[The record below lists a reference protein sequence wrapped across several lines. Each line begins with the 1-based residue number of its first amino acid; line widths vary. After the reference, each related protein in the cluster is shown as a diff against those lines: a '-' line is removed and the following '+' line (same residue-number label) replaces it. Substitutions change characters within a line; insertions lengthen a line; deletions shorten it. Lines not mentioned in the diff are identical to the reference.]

1 MSWLQISINTTK
13 EHAETAEDCLFSCG
27 AQTVT
32 LTDAADQ
39 AILEPGVNETPIWNE
54 IIVTG
59 LFDFDNTDLDSSKQI
74 LLSAINNNMEGI
86 QYSAIAKMLED
97 KNWTR
102 AWMDH
107 YHPMQFG
114 ERLWICPLHL
124 DPPNPNAINLRL
136 DPGLAFGTGTHPTT
150 SLCLKWLDKNIKQQ
164 KTVLDYGCGSGILAI
179 AACMLG
185 ASNAD
190 GVDIDPQALIATN
203 SNAETNNVNL
213 KISSYL
219 PDEFQQKY
227 SNTQYDTVM
236 ANILSGPLAELAP
249 VLAKHTKTGGDI
261 ILSGILREQADT
273 VLAAYNDFFNMD
285 EPEFEED
292 WTLLH
297 GIKKPPRR
305 QG

>member
-74 LLSAINNNMEGI
+74 LLSAISNNMEGT

-114 ERLWICPLHL
+114 ERLWICPLHI

-150 SLCLKWLDKNIKQQ
+150 SLCLKWLDKNILQQ
-164 KTVLDYGCGSGILAI
+164 GNVLDYGCGSGILAI

-185 ASNAD
+185 ANHAD
-190 GVDIDPQALIATN
+190 GVDIDPQALIASQ
-203 SNAETNNVNL
+203 SNAEINKVRE
-213 KISSYL
+213 KITTWL
-219 PDEFQQKY
+219 PDDYQKHHAE
-227 SNTQYDTVM
+227 TQYDIVL

-249 VLAKHTKTGGDI
+249 ILAEHTKTNGDI
-261 ILSGILREQADT
+261 VLSGILKEQAES
-273 VLAAYNDFFNMD
+273 VRHAYCAFFEMD
-285 EPEFEED
+285 APVYDED
-292 WTLLH
+292 WVLLH
-297 GIKKPPRR
+297 GVKT
-305 QG
+305 

>member
-74 LLSAINNNMEGI
+74 LLSAISNNMGST

-124 DPPNPNAINLRL
+124 DPPNPNVINLRL

-150 SLCLKWLDKNIKQQ
+150 SLCLKWLDKNILRQGN
-164 KTVLDYGCGSGILAI
+164 VLDYGCGSGILAI

-185 ASNAD
+185 AGHAD

-203 SNAETNNVNL
+203 SNAETNNVNQ
-213 KISSYL
+213 KIHSYL
-219 PDEFQQKY
+219 PDEFQQEH
-227 SNTQYDTVM
+227 SSTQYDTVM

-249 VLAKHTKTGGDI
+249 VLAKHTKTGGEI

-273 VLAAYNDFFNMD
+273 VLTAYNDFFSMD
-285 EPEFEED
+285 KPEFEED

-297 GIKKPPRR
+297 GVKK
-305 QG
+305 

>member
-1 MSWLQISINTTK
+1 MSWLQIAINTTK
-13 EHAETAEDCLFSCG
+13 EHADTAEDCLFSCG

-59 LFDFDNTDLDSSKQI
+59 LFDFDNTDIDSSKQI
-74 LLSAINNNMEGI
+74 LLSAISNNMEGI

-114 ERLWICPLHL
+114 ERLWIFPLHL

-297 GIKKPPRR
+297 GIKKPSRR
-305 QG
+305 

>member
-59 LFDFDNTDLDSSKQI
+59 LFDFDNTDIDSSKQI
-74 LLSAINNNMEGI
+74 LLSAISNNMEGI

-190 GVDIDPQALIATN
+190 GVDIDPQALIATS
-203 SNAETNNVNL
+203 SNAETNNVSL

-261 ILSGILREQADT
+261 ILSGILREQADS
-273 VLAAYNDFFNMD
+273 VLAAYDHFFKMD
-285 EPEFEED
+285 KPEFEED

-297 GIKKPPRR
+297 GIKK
-305 QG
+305 

>member
-1 MSWLQISINTTK
+1 MSWLQISINTK
-13 EHAETAEDCLFSCG
+13 KKHAETAEDCLFSSG

-39 AILEPGVNETPIWNE
+39 AILEPGVNEIPIWNE
-54 IIVTG
+54 VVVTG
-59 LFDFDNTDLDSSKQI
+59 LFDFDNKSDLYKQN
-74 LLSAINNNMEGI
+74 LLDLITNHMELI
-86 QYSAIAKMLED
+86 QHSCHAEILED

-124 DPPNPNAINLRL
+124 EPPDATAVNLRL

-150 SLCLKWLDKNIKQQ
+150 SLCLKWLDSNIKQQ
-164 KTVLDYGCGSGILAI
+164 ETVLDYGCGSGILAI

-185 ASNAD
+185 ANHAD
-190 GVDIDPQALIATN
+190 GVDIDPQALIATHN
-203 SNAETNNVNL
+203 NAETNNVSQ
-213 KISSYL
+213 KINSYL
-219 PDEFQQKY
+219 PDDFQQKH
-227 SNTQYDTVM
+227 SITQYDTVM

-249 VLAKHTKTGGDI
+249 TLAKHTKTGGDI
-261 ILSGILREQADT
+261 ILSGILREQADSVAT
-273 VLAAYNDFFNMD
+273 AYDHFFKMD
-285 EPEFEED
+285 GPVFEED

-297 GIKKPPRR
+297 GTKKPPHRS
-305 QG
+305 G

>member
-74 LLSAINNNMEGI
+74 LLSAISNNMGST

-150 SLCLKWLDKNIKQQ
+150 SLCLKWLDKNILRQGN
-164 KTVLDYGCGSGILAI
+164 VLDYGCGSGILAI

-185 ASNAD
+185 AGHAD

-203 SNAETNNVNL
+203 SNAETNNVNQ
-213 KISSYL
+213 KIHSYL
-219 PDEFQQKY
+219 PDEFQQEH
-227 SNTQYDTVM
+227 SSTQYDTVM

-249 VLAKHTKTGGDI
+249 VLAKHTQTGGDI

-273 VLAAYNDFFNMD
+273 VLTAYNDFFSMD
-285 EPEFEED
+285 KPEFEED

-297 GIKKPPRR
+297 GVKK
-305 QG
+305 

>member
-1 MSWLQISINTTK
+1 MNWLQISINTSK
-13 EHAETAEDCLFSCG
+13 DHAETAEDCLFSSG

-39 AILEPGVNETPIWNE
+39 PILEPGVHEIPLWNAV
-54 IIVTG
+54 IATG
-59 LFDFDNTDLDSSKQI
+59 LFDFENNEKA
-74 LLSAINNNMEGI
+74 LLESIQQCLGTI
-86 QYSAIAKMLED
+86 QYDCSTEILKD

-114 ERLWICPLHL
+114 ERLWVCPLHL
-124 DPPNPNAINLRL
+124 EPPDPAAINLRL

-150 SLCLKWLDKNIKQQ
+150 SLCLQWLDKNMKEQES
-164 KTVLDYGCGSGILAI
+164 VLDYGCGSGILAI

-185 ASNAD
+185 ARHAD
-190 GVDIDPQALIATN
+190 GVDIDPQALIATHN
-203 SNAETNNVNL
+203 NAETNQVNE

-219 PDEFQQKY
+219 PDDFQQQHTD
-227 SNTQYDTVM
+227 TQYDTVM

-249 VLAKHTKTGGDI
+249 TLAKHTKAGGQI
-261 ILSGILREQADT
+261 ILSGILREQAET
-273 VLAAYNDFFNMD
+273 VLAAYNEFFIMD
-285 EPEFEED
+285 KPEFEED

-297 GIKKPPRR
+297 GEKRMV
-305 QG
+305 